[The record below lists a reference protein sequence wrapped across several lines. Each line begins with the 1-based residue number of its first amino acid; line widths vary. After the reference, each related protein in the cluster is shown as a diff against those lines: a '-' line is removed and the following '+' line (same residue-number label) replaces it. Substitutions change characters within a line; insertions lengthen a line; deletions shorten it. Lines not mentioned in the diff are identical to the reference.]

1 VALNA
6 CCLIKAQLRE
16 IAMSNFAFGVPVKTR
31 LPIKVWSLAAIV
43 TLFSLASSII
53 HSHDASDHA
62 IYAGVAASPRII
74 KVDWGQASKLAV
86 CFVGG
91 GALAEARLGSP

>member
-1 VALNA
+1 
-6 CCLIKAQLRE
+6 
-16 IAMSNFAFGVPVKTR
+16 MSNFAFGVPVKTR

-62 IYAGVAASPRII
+62 IYAGVAAAHGVPAII
-74 KVDWGQASKLAV
+74 KVDWGQASKLGV
-86 CFVGG
+86 
-91 GALAEARLGSP
+91 ALAEARRGSP

>member
-1 VALNA
+1 MALNA
-6 CCLIKAQLRE
+6 CCWIKAQLRE
-16 IAMSNFAFGVPVKTR
+16 IAMSNFAFGVPLKTR

-62 IYAGVAASPRII
+62 IYAGVAAAHESPR
-74 KVDWGQASKLAV
+74 
-86 CFVGG
+86 
-91 GALAEARLGSP
+91 GS

>member
-1 VALNA
+1 
-6 CCLIKAQLRE
+6 
-16 IAMSNFAFGVPVKTR
+16 MSNFAFGVPLKTR

-62 IYAGVAASPRII
+62 IYAGVAAAHGVPADHKSGLGSGWQI
-74 KVDWGQASKLAV
+74 GYML
-86 CFVGG
+86 CGG
-91 GALAEARLGSP
+91 VALAEARRGSP